1 MTRTRERQ
9 LVDTFV
15 TLTDSL
21 VSDYDVVELLQS
33 LVDNA
38 AQLFDAQ
45 AAGILL
51 ANPQRELEVVASTS
65 ERSSFI
71 GLLQL
76 EAGEGP
82 CVEAF
87 FTGETVSVENTE
99 EMQRRWPHFAAISQ
113 QLGYAS
119 VHSIPLRLRDT
130 TLGSMNLFRD
140 TTGELNAT
148 DAVAARALTDVAT
161 ISILQQRTAEHA
173 VLVQTQLQH
182 ALNSRVA
189 IEQAKGFLAHT
200 HQVDLDTAFTML
212 RSYARSNGTRI
223 AETARHVVDRVITI
237 PSPAT
242 PGPDARGSARSA
254 RADTRSRR

>member
-1 MTRTRERQ
+1 MTRTREHQ
-9 LVDTFV
+9 LVDAFV

-21 VSDYDVVELLQS
+21 VSDYDIVELLQT

-38 AQLFDAQ
+38 AELFDAR

-51 ANPQRELEVVASTS
+51 ANPQQELEVVASTS

-87 FTGETVSVENTE
+87 VTGETVTVENPE
-99 EMQRRWPHFAAISQ
+99 EMQRRWPLFAAASA

-119 VHSIPLRLRDT
+119 VHSIPLRLRDN
-130 TLGSMNLFRD
+130 TLGSMNLFRE
-140 TTGELNAT
+140 TNGALNAT

-161 ISILQQRTAEHA
+161 ISILQQRTTEHA

-182 ALNSRVA
+182 ALDSRVA

-200 HQVDLDTAFTML
+200 HRIDLDTAFDML
-212 RSYARSNGTRI
+212 RSYARSQQARI
-223 AETARHVVDRVITI
+223 ADTARHVVDRRITI
-237 PSPAT
+237 PAMQPQVTKPAD
-242 PGPDARGSARSA
+242 DAQR
-254 RADTRSRR
+254 